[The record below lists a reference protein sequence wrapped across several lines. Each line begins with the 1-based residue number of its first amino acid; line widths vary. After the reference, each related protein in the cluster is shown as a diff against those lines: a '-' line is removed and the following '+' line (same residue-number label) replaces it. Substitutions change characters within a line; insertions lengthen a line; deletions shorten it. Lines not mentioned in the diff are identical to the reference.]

1 MVLLNTTLND
11 TIELTERLR
20 QYVAKQNIQGMALT
34 ISLGVA
40 QYNSQD
46 SADSILERADKALYK
61 AKSQGRNCVA
71 VA

>member
-1 MVLLNTTLND
+1 
-11 TIELTERLR
+11 
-20 QYVAKQNIQGMALT
+20 MALT